1 MRRNLREQ
9 VLGKHNKGNLDMDTY
24 TLDLLRILGG
34 AIIVAL
40 MAIEVSR

>member
-1 MRRNLREQ
+1 MTQSLCLCIVAPKNTE
-9 VLGKHNKGNLDMDTY
+9 NLDMDTY